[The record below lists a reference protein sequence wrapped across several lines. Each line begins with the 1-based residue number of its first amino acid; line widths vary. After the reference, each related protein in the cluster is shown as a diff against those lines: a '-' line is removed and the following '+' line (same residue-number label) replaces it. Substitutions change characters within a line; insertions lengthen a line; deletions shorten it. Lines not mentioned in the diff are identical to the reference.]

1 MYIKQNVLEVM
12 YLRNNIFTQTNIF
25 NDINYD

>member
-12 YLRNNIFTQTNIF
+12 YLRNDIFTQTNIF
-25 NDINYD
+25 NDINK